1 MKIAVAGKGG
11 VGKTTIAASLVRIY
25 ADEGHKVLAIDADP
39 DANLAFALGASAED
53 ASKIVPLSEMK
64 ELVEE
69 RTGAQAGTFG
79 SYFKLNPKVDDIPDK
94 FCTDVHNARLLVM
107 GKVKK
112 GGAGCVCPESALLK
126 ALLSHLILERDEVI
140 IMDMEAGIEH
150 LARGTAESM
159 DAFLVVVEPSQQSVQ
174 TADSVMK
181 LARDIGITRVFA
193 VLNKVRNKAEES
205 WLREHISGLPIL
217 GKLTYNE
224 QVIGADLKGIP
235 AYNFDKSFARE
246 IRELKE
252 NLEKTLAPN
261 KQK

>member
-1 MKIAVAGKGG
+1 MFKDNCPLCGTKGRNWKGKNVTTKQGIIDAIQAVADATDNNQTRIAYGTPGATLENV
-11 VGKTTIAASLVRIY
+11 VGQLQPTGIAF
-25 ADEGHKVLAIDADP
+25 D
-39 DANLAFALGASAED
+39 
-53 ASKIVPLSEMK
+53 
-64 ELVEE
+64 
-69 RTGAQAGTFG
+69 
-79 SYFKLNPKVDDIPDK
+79 
-94 FCTDVHNARLLVM
+94 
-107 GKVKK
+107 
-112 GGAGCVCPESALLK
+112 ESALLK
-126 ALLSHLILERDEVI
+126 ALLSHLMLKRDEAI

-159 DAFLVVVEPSQQSVQ
+159 DAFLVVVEPSQKSVQ
-174 TADSVMK
+174 TADSVMR

-205 WLREHISGLPIL
+205 WLREHISGLPVL

-235 AYNFDKSFARE
+235 AYSFDESFARE

-261 KQK
+261 K

>member
-11 VGKTTIAASLVRIY
+11 VGKTTIAASLARLY

-39 DANLAFALGASAED
+39 DANLGFALGVSAED

-126 ALLSHLILERDEVI
+126 ALLSHLMLKRDEAI
-140 IMDMEAGIEH
+140 IMDMEAGVEH
-150 LARGTAESM
+150 LGRATAASV
-159 DAFLVVVEPSQQSVQ
+159 DAFITVVEPGRRSIE
-174 TADSVMK
+174 TAFRIRE
-181 LARDIGITRVFA
+181 LAEQIGISKVFA
-193 VLNKVRNKAEES
+193 VGNRVRSEEEKDFIRG
-205 WLREHISGLPIL
+205 LLSGFHIL
-217 GKLTYNE
+217 GFLSYDE
-224 QVIGADLKGIP
+224 RVIEADQKNYLLWEYCESLYSEVK
-235 AYNFDKSFARE
+235 R
-246 IRELKE
+246 IREE
-252 NLEKTLAPN
+252 IA
-261 KQK
+261 